1 MNLCPPPPP
10 RLPIIK
16 VSEWHTW
23 VLSELAGNNRLLVL
37 INRSTPRD
45 EPLESDEGGGT
56 KNNSCTR
63 QRDLEKQKF
72 LHRVHAKQKYLIIA
86 NQWWGWEKLCKQNI
100 LPPPI
105 TILSVCLSSYDRMHA
120 GSWKNRLNGCLFCL
134 FVCLFFRGRGWKFWS
149 VEEFFPT
156 IKQGRYFYS

>member
-1 MNLCPPPPP
+1 MFFGIKYEPLSP

-37 INRSTPRD
+37 INQSTPRD
-45 EPLESDEGGGT
+45 EPLESDGGRGT
-56 KNNSCTR
+56 KNNSCRR

-72 LHRVHAKQKYLIIA
+72 LHRVHAKQKYPITA

-100 LPPPI
+100 LPP
-105 TILSVCLSSYDRMHA
+105 DH
-120 GSWKNRLNGCLFCL
+120 
-134 FVCLFFRGRGWKFWS
+134 
-149 VEEFFPT
+149 
-156 IKQGRYFYS
+156 YS